1 MRPASEMGRLC
12 MYKDSIVVQPLR
24 PSTEEKI
31 VAEFEDVFE
40 EARRQAKTVGM
51 TPTDVTD
58 AIAEVRKARRIR
70 RSRR

>member
-1 MRPASEMGRLC
+1 
-12 MYKDSIVVQPLR
+12 MYKDSIVMIVMQTLR
-24 PSTEEKI
+24 PSSEEKI

>member
-1 MRPASEMGRLC
+1 M
-12 MYKDSIVVQPLR
+12 QPLR

-40 EARRQAKTVGM
+40 EARRHAKTVGM
-51 TPTDVTD
+51 TRTHVTD

>member
-1 MRPASEMGRLC
+1 
-12 MYKDSIVVQPLR
+12 MYKDSIVVQPPR

>member
-1 MRPASEMGRLC
+1 

-40 EARRQAKTVGM
+40 EARRQAKAVGM

>member
-1 MRPASEMGRLC
+1 M
-12 MYKDSIVVQPLR
+12 QPLR

>member
-1 MRPASEMGRLC
+1 MH
-12 MYKDSIVVQPLR
+12 KDSIVVQPLR

-51 TPTDVTD
+51 APTDVTD